1 VTLLAPVETKFFL
14 PRARDGA
21 VARPR
26 LDEQLGRGSRL
37 ALVSAP
43 AGFGKTTLVGTWLSA
58 YAASSGA
65 RVAWLS
71 LDSGDR
77 DPQTFWTYVLTALE
91 RAAPGTGSAG
101 LARLGAG
108 QPVETSLAAALN
120 ELSVL
125 PDDVVLVLDDYHL
138 AEGPAIE
145 SGMEFLLERLPPQA
159 RVVLSTRADPGLPV
173 ARLRARG
180 ELTEVRA
187 ADLRF
192 TDDEI
197 STFLAAATGLSLG
210 AEDLAALGHRT
221 EGWVASLQLA
231 AISLRNRDDPSS
243 FIAGFAGD
251 DRYVVD
257 YLVEEVLAK
266 EPEEVREFLL
276 HTSVLDRLSG
286 PLCDAVT
293 GGTSGTQM
301 LESLERR
308 NLFIV
313 PLDDRRRWY
322 RYHHLF
328 ADVLQAR
335 LLQQDP
341 GVIAGLHR
349 SASAWYADA
358 GQPEEA
364 VVHALAAGD
373 VGRAADLVELALPE
387 LRRDRRESLLRR
399 WAAELPDEVVRDR
412 PVLAIGL
419 LGGLMA
425 SNDFADVERRLGE
438 VEQMLTR
445 PAAELVV
452 LDSEELGRIPGAVET
467 YRAGLALVSGDL
479 AGAIG
484 HAQSAA
490 DLAEEGD
497 DLTRSAAAGVA
508 GLANWAGGDI
518 TAAHQSYTVCAEGL
532 TRIDHI
538 ADVLGCSLTLADME
552 LALGRLGDAER
563 TLRRA
568 LDLAAAHP
576 HASSGIAQAG
586 GDRALGAAR
595 PEVLRGTADMLVGLS
610 RCAWHRND
618 LDEATGLLRRAD
630 ERGESAGLPQHPYRW
645 RVALARL
652 KVADRDYAAA
662 LELLDEAERVYVA
675 DFSPQ
680 VHPIH
685 ATRAR
690 VLLAAG
696 DLTSASDWAQQHH
709 LTADDEVSYLRE
721 YEHLTLARVLLAQHL
736 VAAVPDQLH
745 AAVTLLDRLLAAAEA
760 GRRLGTVIEIEVLRA
775 SALTAASGQEAAL
788 AAFEHAI
795 DLAEPDGW
803 LRFFVDAPAT
813 LAPLLRAVEARRPDS
828 GFVRRLSAGGRPDHQ
843 LTNPT
848 GGTGPSP
855 SAQVLA
861 EPLSDRELDVLRLLA
876 SDLDGPAIARELVV
890 SLNTVRTHT
899 KHIYTK
905 LDVNNRRAA
914 VSRAHQL
921 GVFSRSAR
929 R

>member
-1 VTLLAPVETKFFL
+1 
-14 PRARDGA
+14 
-21 VARPR
+21 
-26 LDEQLGRGSRL
+26 
-37 ALVSAP
+37 
-43 AGFGKTTLVGTWLSA
+43 
-58 YAASSGA
+58 
-65 RVAWLS
+65 
-71 LDSGDR
+71 
-77 DPQTFWTYVLTALE
+77 
-91 RAAPGTGSAG
+91 
-101 LARLGAG
+101 
-108 QPVETSLAAALN
+108 
-120 ELSVL
+120 
-125 PDDVVLVLDDYHL
+125 
-138 AEGPAIE
+138 
-145 SGMEFLLERLPPQA
+145 M
-159 RVVLSTRADPGLPV
+159 LSTRADPGLPL

-192 TDDEI
+192 TDGEI
-197 STFLAAATGLSLG
+197 SAFLAATTGLSLG

-231 AISLRNRDDPSS
+231 SISLRNRDDPSG

-276 HTSVLDRLSG
+276 HTSVLDQLSG

-308 NLFIV
+308 NLFVV

-341 GVIAGLHR
+341 GFIPGLHR
-349 SASAWYADA
+349 RASAWYADA

-364 VVHALAAGD
+364 VVHALAAGE
-373 VGRAADLVELALPE
+373 VGRAADLVELALPD
-387 LRRDRRESLLRR
+387 LRRNRRESLLRR

-419 LGGLMA
+419 VGGLMS
-425 SNDFADVERRLGE
+425 SNDFADVEQRLGE
-438 VEQMLTR
+438 VEHMLTR

-452 LDSEELGRIPGAVET
+452 LDSKELGRVPAAVQT
-467 YRAGLALVSGDL
+467 YRAGLTLVAGDL

-484 HAQSAA
+484 HAQSAVDQA
-490 DLAEEGD
+490 PEGD
-497 DLTRSAAAGVA
+497 DLTRSAAAGLS
-508 GLANWAGGDI
+508 GLASWAGGDI
-518 TAAHQSYTVCAEGL
+518 AAAHQAYTACAEGL

-568 LDLAAAHP
+568 LDLAAEH
-576 HASSGIAQAG
+576 HQAIPG
-586 GDRALGAAR
+586 PAGPAR
-595 PEVLRGTADMLVGLS
+595 PAGPADPAGPDSPRGPGRPGSMRGTADMLVGLS

-618 LDEATGLLRRAD
+618 LDGATDLLRRAN
-630 ERGESAGLPQHPYRW
+630 ELGESAGLPQHPYRW

-652 KVADRDYAAA
+652 RVADRDYPAAV
-662 LELLDEAERVYVA
+662 ELLDEAERVYVA

-696 DLTSASDWAQQHH
+696 DLTLAADWAQRHDLSAH
-709 LTADDEVSYLRE
+709 DEVSYLRE

-736 VAAVPDQLH
+736 AAAVPDQLH

-775 SALTAASGQEAAL
+775 SALTAAGDEVAAMS
-788 AAFEHAI
+788 AFEHAI

-803 LRFFVDAPAT
+803 MRFFVDAPAA
-813 LAPLLRAVEARRPDS
+813 LAPLLSTVADRRRDS
-828 GFVRRLSAGGRPDHQ
+828 GFVRRLAAGANPVHQ
-843 LTNPT
+843 LTNLT

-855 SAQVLA
+855 SARALA

-905 LDVNNRRAA
+905 LDVNTRGAA

-921 GVFSRSAR
+921 GVFRHSPGR
-929 R
+929 